1 MLRILIVL
9 TGLLLYSTASKAQNL
24 MDDLKKISS
33 VLDTVETVRI
43 DVVCKVYFK
52 KGGELL
58 STVNTGLIKKGKK
71 TVSVFDDFEIFMNE
85 KYGVYVNHEDKS
97 ITVISKDK
105 YASQMKSI
113 DNKSVDQF
121 VNWMKKQENKT
132 SFNPKL
138 LSEEGG
144 VRTYS
149 ITGLNDLKE
158 LIVAINVTNHTIE
171 KISYEFEES
180 SQQKQKY
187 ILLNYS
193 KFIINSKEIHLDSK
207 DYYIQQSG
215 KFLPGN
221 KYKSYSITT
230 DL

>member
-1 MLRILIVL
+1 MLRILVVL
-9 TGLLLYSTASKAQNL
+9 TGLLLFSTVSKAQNL
-24 MDDLKKISS
+24 MDDLKKVSS
-33 VLDTVETVRI
+33 ILDTVETVRI
-43 DVVCKVYFK
+43 DVVCKVYSK
-52 KGGELL
+52 KEGELL
-58 STVNTGLIKKGKK
+58 TTVNTGMIKKGKK
-71 TVSVFDDFEIFMNE
+71 TVSFFDDFEIFMNE
-85 KYGVYVNHEDKS
+85 RYGVYVNHEDKS

-105 YASQMKSI
+105 YASRMKSI

-138 LSEEGG
+138 LSDAEGI
-144 VRTYS
+144 RTYS
-149 ITGLNDLKE
+149 ITGLSDLKE
-158 LIVAINVTNHTIE
+158 LIVVIDVTNHKIE
-171 KISYEFEES
+171 RISYEFEES
-180 SQQKQKY
+180 SKQKQKY

-193 KFIINSKEIHLDSK
+193 KFIIDSKEIQLDSK

-230 DL
+230 NL